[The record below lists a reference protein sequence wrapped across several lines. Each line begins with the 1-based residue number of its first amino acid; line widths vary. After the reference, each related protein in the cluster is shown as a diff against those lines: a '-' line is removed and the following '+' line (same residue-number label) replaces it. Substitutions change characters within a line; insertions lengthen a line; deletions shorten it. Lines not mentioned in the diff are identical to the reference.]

1 MATNETMETL
11 MKRLDALEALVT
23 KEFTPDWRA
32 KGPDKERDID
42 KYAEARKRK
51 GENRTWGIKETGG
64 DPIIQNSQPTTWIE
78 SLIAQGFIAPMI
90 KQVTPDG
97 TQMWFLSNG
106 VDYIANLGVAGNVFV
121 EKAVFKPM
129 PNLRKISRKPDT
141 PSNPVTSLTDDMVE
155 DA

>member
-51 GENRTWGIKETGG
+51 GENRTWGIKETGE
-64 DPIIQNSQPTTWIE
+64 IQELYKI
-78 SLIAQGFIAPMI
+78 L
-90 KQVTPDG
+90 
-97 TQMWFLSNG
+97 
-106 VDYIANLGVAGNVFV
+106 NLLLG
-121 EKAVFKPM
+121 
-129 PNLRKISRKPDT
+129 
-141 PSNPVTSLTDDMVE
+141 
-155 DA
+155 